1 MAARVEL
8 NTMGSQPSDSFVH
21 SEKKG
26 HLTWKKVDQYF
37 ATFRDVL
44 WSYIKNSYQI
54 ARRGMKIVAVKIP
67 RFEPKMLKAIAAL
80 GLAHAINT
88 ALILSKYPSTVKS
101 FLQNLSIQ
109 DIEGVVLSGISL
121 IMNPLDAVDSGITFL
136 TSATTLGLF
145 PVVTVFS
152 IIALPIALALLGY
165 GSLRGVYDLVR
176 LGIHKHQSPKQV
188 KTMEEIQKLKLSL
201 EKKLRVTALE
211 QSKIESKYRG
221 DAEKIDRKIEV
232 LKARKINILTR
243 QTDKKVVNVMTNLL
257 SQLENEPDNLTEI
270 NGTLSDLHSLMNRKI
285 TVGVIGTCANIAMF
299 TTLAAAAAFPI
310 SSLAVPVVALVRHAI
325 VMGKSIYMNHFYT
338 AGLKNPE
345 ITKSK
350 VI

>member
-21 SEKKG
+21 SEKKE

-44 WSYIKNSYQI
+44 WNYIKNSYQI

-145 PVVTVFS
+145 PVVAVFS

-165 GSLRGVYDLVR
+165 GSLRGVYDLIR
-176 LGIHKHQSPKQV
+176 LGVHKHQSPKQV
-188 KTMEEIQKLKLSL
+188 KTMEEVQKIKLSL
-201 EKKLRVTALE
+201 EKKL
-211 QSKIESKYRG
+211 
-221 DAEKIDRKIEV
+221 
-232 LKARKINILTR
+232 
-243 QTDKKVVNVMTNLL
+243 
-257 SQLENEPDNLTEI
+257 
-270 NGTLSDLHSLMNRKI
+270 
-285 TVGVIGTCANIAMF
+285 
-299 TTLAAAAAFPI
+299 
-310 SSLAVPVVALVRHAI
+310 
-325 VMGKSIYMNHFYT
+325 
-338 AGLKNPE
+338 
-345 ITKSK
+345 
-350 VI
+350 